1 MPASPPGTARPKRS
15 SRSTSAFRTSTDD
28 DGGRAAAARAQRS
41 ELDRADRAAL
51 VPVALVAL
59 DVRGRA
65 REAVVDLPG
74 RLRRGEPGRLPDHL
88 PLRRRVARDE
98 RRGLARVPAPRD
110 CDDDARPPV
119 RAHRGRRT
127 PRLHARGAR
136 LEHRRDPP
144 LRAGRLQGARDPA
157 RLLHGQ
163 SRGCSDHVEGP
174 AARRGGRLGVSIA
187 VLAAAA
193 ALALG
198 PQPPNAPLVFAD
210 SAHGWLGTPAG
221 ILGTSNGGRSW
232 QKQSALGGEALEAVD
247 ARHAWAIAGQGQF
260 LRTVNGRSWENLGV
274 KHLAALSFV
283 GAAQGFALER
293 DGILLR
299 TADGGR
305 TWPAVPRAPLAQS
318 LCFADPAHGW
328 LAQGGTVS

>member
-1 MPASPPGTARPKRS
+1 MS
-15 SRSTSAFRTSTDD
+15 
-28 DGGRAAAARAQRS
+28 
-41 ELDRADRAAL
+41 L
-51 VPVALVAL
+51 
-59 DVRGRA
+59 
-65 REAVVDLPG
+65 
-74 RLRRGEPGRLPDHL
+74 
-88 PLRRRVARDE
+88 
-98 RRGLARVPAPRD
+98 
-110 CDDDARPPV
+110 
-119 RAHRGRRT
+119 
-127 PRLHARGAR
+127 
-136 LEHRRDPP
+136 
-144 LRAGRLQGARDPA
+144 
-157 RLLHGQ
+157 
-163 SRGCSDHVEGP
+163 
-174 AARRGGRLGVSIA
+174 A

-210 SAHGWLGTPAG
+210 SAHGWLGTPTG

-328 LAQGGTVS
+328 LAQGGTVFSTSDSGGTWRRVALRPSRQGYPIPALGCRDSGVWIVFHEGAGAGTEGYEVYRSLDGGRSWREVLATPWQRKLPHISNYAGPFSVLAGGGAVLAGTCSPCRARGTTTVLQTADGGRTFVRRTFAGANLRALAFTDPGHGWLLLDGRVRRIR